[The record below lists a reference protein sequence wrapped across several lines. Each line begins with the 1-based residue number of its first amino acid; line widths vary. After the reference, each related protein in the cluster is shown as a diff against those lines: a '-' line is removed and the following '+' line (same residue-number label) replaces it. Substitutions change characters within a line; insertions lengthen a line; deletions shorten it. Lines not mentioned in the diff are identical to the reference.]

1 MARQVCR
8 SDETD
13 GELFSSELLRIEPIY
28 AKVNIIEKSIHVVL
42 SCREEK
48 TMAAQYTANVVLL

>member
-1 MARQVCR
+1 MKPMG
-8 SDETD
+8 SF
-13 GELFSSELLRIEPIY
+13 FSSALLRIEPIY

-48 TMAAQYTANVVLL
+48 TMAAQYAANMELL